1 MADSTLRLKSVTES
15 LYIRHTHTDCT
26 TARQSRDTIARIDMF
41 LKYFR
46 DIFNGFIAKV
56 VINFALLT
64 ELTLVNIY

>member
-15 LYIRHTHTDCT
+15 LYIRYTHTDCT
-26 TARQSRDTIARIDMF
+26 TARQSRDAIARIDMF
-41 LKYFR
+41 LKYLR

-56 VINFALLT
+56 VINFALKA

>member
-1 MADSTLRLKSVTES
+1 
-15 LYIRHTHTDCT
+15 
-26 TARQSRDTIARIDMF
+26 MF

-56 VINFALLT
+56 TINFALQT